1 PDVTID
7 LASKSNSFIASSIDA
22 VVIVSSDKI
31 STREPLVKSIPG
43 FNCKNDKDAIPIIIN
58 EIVKVK
64 IFLRCFTISTR
75 RRKIV
80 GSTSLF
86 LPISSISFFLTPNQP
101 LRFVKKPLWIHKLN
115 NNLVPN
121 TAVKKL
127 IKILTINIVANPLT
141 EIVPKINRSVAVSN
155 FLIHSYKIVTKE
167 FIQPALKESTTYLHT
182 RNSSLIL
189 SKVKTFPST
198 HIPTPKINA
207 AIPGNVNTPFI
218 N

>member
-1 PDVTID
+1 FFTSFIFSLFNTESYRTTAISPFSPDVTID
-7 LASKSNSFIASSIDA
+7 LASKFNSSIASSIDA

-31 STREPLVKSIPG
+31 STRDPLVKSIPG
-43 FNCKNDKDAIPIIIN
+43 FNCKNDKDAIPIINN

-75 RRKIV
+75 RLKIV

-86 LPISSISFFLTPNQP
+86 LLISSISFFLTPNQP

-141 EIVPKINRSVAVSN
+141 ELVPNINRTAAANNVVIFAS
-155 FLIHSYKIVTKE
+155 KIVTSE
-167 FIQPALKESTTYLHT
+167 FFPPALKEATTDLPA
-182 RNSSLIL
+182 RNSSLI
-189 SKVKTFPST
+189 
-198 HIPTPKINA
+198 
-207 AIPGNVNTPFI
+207 
-218 N
+218 